1 MKIWRKALFPF
12 QILFAGVVLL
22 RKKLYQNGVISRY
35 IAPIPTIVIGNL
47 STGGT
52 GKTPMVDF
60 LLSYFSQKMELGVLS
75 RGYGRKTSGF
85 LTVHAKSL
93 SHEVGDEP
101 LMLIKKHPAVF
112 MAVCENRPKGI
123 VQMLQHRP
131 SLEAIFLDD
140 ALQHLALKPAFK
152 IVLTTF
158 QKPWFNDALLPVGNL
173 REPASAARDAD
184 IVVMTK
190 CPETIDKERI
200 SQFRMRL
207 GLLSHQALFFAKLTY
222 PTHVQG
228 YDSLALKDFVK
239 NPFVL
244 ITGIANSRPLVDFLK
259 RQGADFTHLSYSDHH
274 DFSEKEITSI
284 KAMQQPILTTEKD
297 AVRLASY
304 ELIDCHTIGVGV
316 QFLEN
321 EQAFLDLVQSA
332 IDS

>member
-35 IAPIPTIVIGNL
+35 TAPIPTIVIGNL

-60 LLSYFSQKMELGVLS
+60 LLSHFSQKKELGVLS

-85 LTVHAKSL
+85 LTVHTKRL

-101 LMLIKKHPAVF
+101 LMLIKKHAAVF

-152 IVLTTF
+152 ILLTTF
-158 QKPWFNDALLPVGNL
+158 QKPWFDDALLPVGNL
-173 REPASAARDAD
+173 REPAAAARDAD
-184 IVVMTK
+184 IVIVTK
-190 CPETIDKERI
+190 CPETIDNERI
-200 SQFRMRL
+200 SQYRMRL
-207 GLLSHQALFFAKLTY
+207 GLLSHQALFFTKLTY
-222 PTHVQG
+222 ATHVRG
-228 YDSLALKDFVK
+228 SNSLALKDFVK

-244 ITGIANSRPLVDFLK
+244 ITGIANSSPLVDFLK
-259 RQGADFTHLSYSDHH
+259 RQGADFTHLSYPDHH

-297 AVRLASY
+297 AVRLAYY
-304 ELIDCHTIGVGV
+304 ELIDCHTIGVSVG
-316 QFLEN
+316 FLEN